1 MKIICSKG
9 NLLNGVNIV
18 SKAVPAKTSMSIL
31 QCILVKADKGTI
43 TLTGNDGEL
52 GIETIIEGQ
61 IIDEGTVALDAKFF
75 SEIVRKL
82 PDSEV
87 TIDVENNFVTKITC
101 ENSKFNLMG
110 KDGEDFTAL
119 PKINKTDNIIL
130 SELSLR
136 EIIRQTIFCLAE
148 NNANHMM
155 NSELFHIKDDV
166 LKVVALD
173 GYRIGYRKINLK
185 NTYPETKVIIP
196 GKTLNE
202 ISRILNGDAN
212 KDVVIYFEKNHVLFE
227 LENTTVVS
235 RVVEGQYFNYEQMLN
250 SDYET
255 KINIGTKDLYEAIDR
270 GTLLL
275 REGEVKPIVMEVKD
289 SNLNISIKTMVGN
302 MNENISC
309 EKSGKDID
317 IAFRPKFFLDVLKVL
332 DEEKIDL
339 YMINAK
345 SPCIIRDEGNN
356 YIYFIL
362 PVNFIKE

>member
-1 MKIICSKG
+1 
-9 NLLNGVNIV
+9 
-18 SKAVPAKTSMSIL
+18 
-31 QCILVKADKGTI
+31 
-43 TLTGNDGEL
+43 
-52 GIETIIEGQ
+52 
-61 IIDEGTVALDAKFF
+61 
-75 SEIVRKL
+75 
-82 PDSEV
+82 
-87 TIDVENNFVTKITC
+87 
-101 ENSKFNLMG
+101 
-110 KDGEDFTAL
+110 
-119 PKINKTDNIIL
+119 
-130 SELSLR
+130 
-136 EIIRQTIFCLAE
+136 
-148 NNANHMM
+148 
-155 NSELFHIKDDV
+155 
-166 LKVVALD
+166 
-173 GYRIGYRKINLK
+173 
-185 NTYPETKVIIP
+185 
-196 GKTLNE
+196 
-202 ISRILNGDAN
+202 
-212 KDVVIYFEKNHVLFE
+212 
-227 LENTTVVS
+227 
-235 RVVEGQYFNYEQMLN
+235 MLN

-345 SPCIIRDEGNN
+345 SPCIIRDEGDN